1 MKKQKRSNGITLIA
15 LVITIVILLILAGIS
30 IATITSENGILKNSV
45 DAKVSAE
52 ISTEK
57 EMVQRAVA
65 QSMGQNSRGLLKEN
79 EFQKKLDSEAGN
91 EKTEVTDIGDEFEVW
106 FKETNRVYTVS
117 DNGDL
122 EEVKDVVFDKNPGD
136 ITKDKNGNNLDGT
149 EEKPY
154 EIWCIEDLVA
164 LSNMVNGSGKIYVN
178 GELVNA
184 TRDSFKDK
192 YVKLKTTL
200 NFKSKLSYQDSERTD
215 FGDINGNDTDGNKL
229 IEELS
234 SGTGFIPIGFGKSFD
249 GIFDGENNQIK
260 EIFIN
265 YENDTN
271 LTNNLGRAVGL
282 FGVGNITST
291 VIKNLTVSGQIKGR
305 GHTGGIIG
313 INANCIENCVNDAD
327 VLGFNIVGGIAG
339 GYVKKIVNCINN
351 GQVEISGSTYQYAGI
366 GGIIGFMN
374 SEFEMNNSSNT
385 GNVIEKAGNANVGG
399 LIGTTG
405 YNVNID
411 NCCNSGRLI
420 DETNG
425 VSIGGL
431 IGLYREGILKIYNS
445 TNMGQVE
452 GKDSG
457 GIIGSC
463 NLPAYTATGSCYIE
477 NCYNIANIKDNTTAG
492 GIVGKIGGYAY
503 KEMNVYITNCY
514 NIGNISGGIN
524 GGIVGGIYNTSRGE
538 KAQSL
543 YIDSVYYLS
552 NSSTK
557 SIGRGDPDEG
567 NISEIVNVNTTEF
580 EEKLNS
586 YKNDTNQYPS
596 NWLKW
601 KIGEKGYPE
610 YIN

>member
-1 MKKQKRSNGITLIA
+1 MDI
-15 LVITIVILLILAGIS
+15 
-30 IATITSENGILKNSV
+30 
-45 DAKVSAE
+45 
-52 ISTEK
+52 
-57 EMVQRAVA
+57 
-65 QSMGQNSRGLLKEN
+65 
-79 EFQKKLDSEAGN
+79 EAGN

-122 EEVKDVVFDKNPGD
+122 EEVKDVAFDKNPGD

-164 LSNMVNGSGKIYVN
+164 LSNMVNGNGKIYVN
-178 GELVNA
+178 GKLVNA
-184 TRDSFKDK
+184 TRNSFKDK

-200 NFKSKLSYQDSERTD
+200 NFKSKLSYQDSERID
-215 FGDINGNDTDGNKL
+215 FGDINGDDTDGNKL
-229 IEELS
+229 IDELS
-234 SGTGFIPIGFGKSFD
+234 SGTGFIPIGFGNSFD

-271 LTNNLGRAVGL
+271 LTDNLGRAVGL
-282 FGVGNITST
+282 FGIGNTKST
-291 VIKNLTVSGQIKGR
+291 VIKNLTISGQIKGR

-313 INANCIENCVNDAD
+313 INAQCIENCINNAD

-452 GKDSG
+452 GKYSG

-477 NCYNIANIKDNTTAG
+477 NCYNIANIKGNTTAG
-492 GIVGKIGGYAY
+492 GIIGKIGGHAY
-503 KEMNVYITNCY
+503 KEMNIYITNSY
-514 NIGNISGGIN
+514 NSGNVSGGTN
-524 GGIVGGIYNTSRGE
+524 GGIVGGVYNNGHGE
-538 KAQSL
+538 KAQRL

-552 NSSTK
+552 TSSTK
-557 SIGRGDPDEG
+557 SIGRGNPDKG
-567 NISEIVNVNTTEF
+567 NISEILNVNATEF

-586 YKNDTNQYPS
+586 YRDDTNQYPS
-596 NWLKW
+596 NWLRW

>member
-1 MKKQKRSNGITLIA
+1 MKKQKKSKGITLIV
-15 LVITIVILLILAGIS
+15 LVITIVILLILAGIT
-30 IATITSENGILKNSV
+30 IATITSDNGILKNSV

-65 QSMGQNSRGLLKEN
+65 QSMGQNSRGLLEEN

-117 DNGDL
+117 GNGDL

-136 ITKDKNGNNLDGT
+136 ITKDKNGNNLDGS

-164 LSNMVNGSGKIYVN
+164 LSNMVNGNGKIYVN

-184 TRDSFKDK
+184 TRNSFKDK

-215 FGDINGNDTDGNKL
+215 FGDINGNYTDGNKL

-271 LTNNLGRAVGL
+271 LTDNLGRAVGL

-305 GHTGGIIG
+305 GHAGGIIG
-313 INANCIENCVNDAD
+313 INAQCIENCINNAD

-431 IGLYREGILKIYNS
+431 IGLYREGILKICNS
-445 TNMGQVE
+445 TNIGKVE

-457 GIIGSC
+457 GIIGAC
-463 NLPAYTATGSCYIE
+463 NLPAYTATGNCYIE
-477 NCYNIANIKDNTTAG
+477 NSYNIAEIKGSVTSG
-492 GIVGKIGGYAY
+492 GIIGKIGGHAY
-503 KEMNVYITNCY
+503 KEMNIYITNSY
-514 NIGNISGGIN
+514 NSGNVSGGTN
-524 GGIVGGIYNTSRGE
+524 GGIVGGVYNNGHGE

-552 NSSTK
+552 TSSTK
-557 SIGRGDPDEG
+557 SIGRGNPDKG
-567 NISEIVNVNTTEF
+567 NISEILNVNTTEF

-586 YKNDTNQYPS
+586 YRDDTNQYPS
-596 NWLKW
+596 NWLRW